1 MRKKINTKGAKMI
14 KFEEGKTY
22 TNGNKSC
29 KVEVL
34 KRTTKT
40 VTIITDQG
48 KEGRRKIIFYNG
60 KEQFFPFGRYSM
72 APVISAD
79 RPVEEVLKLVTE
91 ARERYENLI
100 IEAETLLSKISMKI
114 NDHAAKHHPNINWGH
129 VGDINYIVKKLEEV
143 LG

>member
-1 MRKKINTKGAKMI
+1 MI

-60 KEQFFPFGRYSM
+60 KEQFFPFGKYSM

-79 RPVEEVLKLVTE
+79 RPVEEVQKQGTE
-91 ARERYENLI
+91 ARERYEVLI
-100 IEAETLLSKISMKI
+100 NEVEALLSKISMKI
-114 NDHAAKHHPNINWGH
+114 NDHAAKHHPDIDWGH
-129 VGDINYIVKKLEEV
+129 VGDLGYIAKKLEEI
-143 LG
+143 L